1 MTCNTPKIIDRCV
14 RVCKHLSMN
23 VNDLDLVK
31 SASRAMHIFEAFA
44 KAGRAMSLAELAR
57 DLAIPRSS
65 CLALLRTLSSRGYL
79 YSVGTNGYYPT
90 RMLYEIAEVIARHD
104 PLIESVLPVATALRN
119 RTKETVILGKRQDD
133 RVIYLLVI
141 ESEQTI
147 RYSAH
152 PGYFK
157 PLHGSA
163 SGKALLAVL
172 PENERSALL
181 KRLELPAITP
191 RTITDPHE
199 LEKDLLA
206 GTARGW
212 QFTEGENVP
221 DVIAIAAPV
230 LLNGEV
236 HALVVTGPTHRM
248 KAELE
253 RHGQA
258 LVESCR
264 LLESGRTA
272 AGTTNRFDGVTTS
285 TLGKKRE
292 EAALAAEPVGSP

>member
-1 MTCNTPKIIDRCV
+1 LNPPKIIDSHV
-14 RVCKHLSMN
+14 RACKHLSMN

-31 SASRAMHIFEAFA
+31 SASRVLYIFEIFA
-44 KAGRAMSLAELAR
+44 KTGRAMPLAELAR
-57 DLAIPRSS
+57 ELAIPRSS

-90 RMLYEIAEVIARHD
+90 RLLYEMAEVIARHD
-104 PLIESVLPVATALRN
+104 PLIESVLPIATALRD
-119 RTKETVILGKRQDD
+119 RTQETVILGKRQDD

-163 SGKALLAVL
+163 SGKALLGVL
-172 PENERSALL
+172 PDDERQALL
-181 KRLELPAITP
+181 KRLELPVITP
-191 RTITDPHE
+191 RTITDPQE
-199 LEKDLLA
+199 LEKDLVA
-206 GTARGW
+206 GAARGW

-230 LLNGEV
+230 RLNGEV
-236 HALVVTGPTHRM
+236 HAMVVTGPTHRM
-248 KAELE
+248 KPEVE
-253 RHGQA
+253 RHGRS
-258 LVESCR
+258 LVEACR

-272 AGTTNRFDGVTTS
+272 SDQNNPS
-285 TLGKKRE
+285 N
-292 EAALAAEPVGSP
+292 

>member
-1 MTCNTPKIIDRCV
+1 
-14 RVCKHLSMN
+14 MN

-31 SASRAMHIFEAFA
+31 SASRTLYIFEVFA
-44 KAGRAMSLAELAR
+44 KTGRAMSLAELAR

-90 RMLYEIAEVIARHD
+90 RMLYEMAEVIARHD
-104 PLIESVLPVATALRN
+104 PLIESVLPIATALRN
-119 RTKETVILGKRQDD
+119 RTQETVILGKRQDD

-172 PENERSALL
+172 PEKERRTLL

-191 RTITDPHE
+191 RTITDPNE

-206 GTARGW
+206 GAARGW
-212 QFTEGENVP
+212 QFTEGENVA

-230 LLNGEV
+230 RLNGEF
-236 HALVVTGPTHRM
+236 HALVVTGPIHRM

-253 RHGQA
+253 RHGQS
-258 LVESCR
+258 LVETCR
-264 LLESGRTA
+264 LLESGRMATDL
-272 AGTTNRFDGVTTS
+272 THQS
-285 TLGKKRE
+285 I
-292 EAALAAEPVGSP
+292 

>member
-1 MTCNTPKIIDRCV
+1 
-14 RVCKHLSMN
+14 MN
-23 VNDLDLVK
+23 VNDVDLVK
-31 SASRAMHIFEAFA
+31 SASRVMYIFEVFA
-44 KAGRAMSLAELAR
+44 KTRRPMPLAELAR

-79 YSVGTNGYYPT
+79 YSVGSNAYYPT
-90 RMLYEIAEVIARHD
+90 RMLYEMAEVIARHD
-104 PLIESVLPVATALRN
+104 PLIESVLPVVTALRDK
-119 RTKETVILGKRQDD
+119 TKETVILGKRQDD

-152 PGYFK
+152 PGFFK

-172 PENERSALL
+172 PEEERKALL
-181 KRLELPAITP
+181 KRLELPVITP
-191 RTITDPHE
+191 RTITDPQE

-230 LLNGEV
+230 QLNGEA
-236 HALVVTGPTHRM
+236 HALVVTGPIHRM
-248 KAELE
+248 KAELD
-253 RHGQA
+253 RHGRT
-258 LVESCR
+258 LVEACR
-264 LLESGRTA
+264 LLESGRT
-272 AGTTNRFDGVTTS
+272 TS
-285 TLGKKRE
+285 DQYNQLN
-292 EAALAAEPVGSP
+292 